1 MNKHVTTFCYIVFL
15 TIEQLH
21 AEIRCFKYIKGG
33 KIMKMTLNFISSTV
47 VTFLIIIFM
56 PGIEVGSIWTAIL
69 LAILLGIFNIAVK
82 PGLEF
87 LSIIPTLLTI
97 LLFLLVANG
106 SILIMAD
113 WLMDSFKVNSFGT
126 TVIFSVIV
134 TVSNWM
140 LHRFYRKL
148 K

>member
-1 MNKHVTTFCYIVFL
+1 
-15 TIEQLH
+15 
-21 AEIRCFKYIKGG
+21 
-33 KIMKMTLNFISSTV
+33 MKMTLNFISSTV
-47 VTFLIIIFM
+47 VTFLTIIFM

-69 LAILLGIFNIAVK
+69 LAVLLGIFNIAVR
-82 PGLEF
+82 PGLEL

-126 TVIFSVIV
+126 TVMFSVIV
-134 TVSNWM
+134 TSLNWM
-140 LHRFYRKL
+140 LHRFYRKI

>member
-1 MNKHVTTFCYIVFL
+1 MA
-15 TIEQLH
+15 IEQLH

-47 VTFLIIIFM
+47 VTFLTIIFM

-69 LAILLGIFNIAVK
+69 LAVLMGIFNIAVK
-82 PGLEF
+82 PGLEL

-126 TVIFSVIV
+126 TVMFSVIV
-134 TVSNWM
+134 TSLNWM
-140 LHRFYRKL
+140 LHRFYRKI